1 MEDGANDW
9 VVADSEDEEGFQ
21 PLVDQSGLLSGHPFS
36 TGTPSIADRQ

>member
-36 TGTPSIADRQ
+36 TGIQSIAERQ